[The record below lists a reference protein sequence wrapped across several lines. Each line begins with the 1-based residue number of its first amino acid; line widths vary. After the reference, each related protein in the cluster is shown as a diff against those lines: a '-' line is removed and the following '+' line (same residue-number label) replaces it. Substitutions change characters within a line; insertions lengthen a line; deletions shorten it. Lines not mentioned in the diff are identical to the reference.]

1 MRLVVLGAGGFGR
14 TIKDIAEQMCKYS
27 DIVMLDDDG
36 EVEPLCDFKKY
47 IDDRTFFYPALGN
60 NQLRYSWMQKLKE
73 ANAEVVSI
81 IHESAY
87 ISPTAKIGKGV
98 AILPKA
104 IINTNVILS
113 DANIINIGAI
123 IDHDNFL
130 GKGVHIAPGAI
141 VKGDNVIPDFTKIES
156 GTVIENNI
164 TV

>member
-1 MRLVVLGAGGFGR
+1 M
-14 TIKDIAEQMCKYS
+14 
-27 DIVMLDDDG
+27 
-36 EVEPLCDFKKY
+36 
-47 IDDRTFFYPALGN
+47 
-60 NQLRYSWMQKLKE
+60 RYSWIQKLKE

-87 ISPTAKIGKGV
+87 ISPTSKIGKGV

-156 GTVIENNI
+156 GTVIENSWYRK
-164 TV
+164 